1 MNPIGVSSWIWLSP
15 FTDEDALPTVTRA
28 KEAGADVLE
37 VAVEQVDLVS
47 APGLL
52 AAVQGRAM
60 GLSIC
65 GAFGP
70 ARDLSSDDPLVRESA
85 LSYIKQC
92 IGLAHAVGTEKV
104 VGPMYSAVG
113 KARPLGPDARREE
126 RQRAVEGLKVAADH
140 AAPLG
145 VRLAIE
151 PLNRFETDM
160 INTAEQA
167 LELCDQVGRANVGLT
182 LDTFHMN
189 IEEKSPSDA
198 IRAAGDR
205 LLHLQVCANDRGT
218 PGTGHLPW
226 KDIFDALGDIGYAG
240 QIVVESF
247 TPSVGEIA
255 KAVSLWRPL
264 DASGDEL
271 ASKGVA
277 FLRHSL
283 AAREALQ

>member
-15 FTDEDALPTVTRA
+15 FTDADAPSLVARA
-28 KEAGADVLE
+28 HEAGAEVLE
-37 VAVEQVDLVS
+37 VAVEQVQLVT

-52 AAVQGRAM
+52 ASVKGTAM
-60 GLSIC
+60 GISIC
-65 GAFGP
+65 GAFGR
-70 ARDLSSDDPLVRESA
+70 ARDLSNEDGRVRDAA
-85 LSYIKQC
+85 LTYIKQC
-92 IGLAHAVGTEKV
+92 IDLAHAVGAENV

-113 KARPLGPDARREE
+113 KARPLSPKARQDE
-126 RQRAVEGLKVAADH
+126 RGRAVEGLRAAADY
-140 AAPLG
+140 AAQAS

-160 INTAEQA
+160 VNTTEQG
-167 LELCDQVGRANVGLT
+167 LELCDLVGRANVGLT

-189 IEEKSPSDA
+189 IEEKSLAGA

-226 KDIFDALGDIGYAG
+226 AEMFGALHDIRYEG
-240 QIVVESF
+240 QIVIESF

-264 DASGDEL
+264 DATGDEL

-277 FLRHSL
+277 FLRRSL
-283 AAREALQ
+283 AAWEDLQ

>member
-15 FTDEDALPTVTRA
+15 FTDADAPSLVARA
-28 KEAGADVLE
+28 QEAGADVLE
-37 VAVEQVDLVS
+37 VAVEQVELVS
-47 APGLL
+47 APGLR
-52 AAVQGRAM
+52 AAVRGKAM

-70 ARDLSSDDPLVRESA
+70 ARDLANEEARVRQGA
-85 LSYIKQC
+85 LTYLKQC
-92 IGLAHAVGTEKV
+92 IDLAHAVGADKV

-113 KARPLGPDARREE
+113 KARPLSPEARREE
-126 RQRAVEGLKVAADH
+126 RLRAAEGLRTAADY
-140 AAPLG
+140 AAPAG

-160 INTAEQA
+160 VNTTEQG
-167 LELCDQVGRANVGLT
+167 LQLCDLVGRANVGLT

-189 IEEKSPSDA
+189 IEEKSPADA
-198 IRAAGDR
+198 IRAAGSR
-205 LLHLQVCANDRGT
+205 LLHVQVCANDRGT

-226 KDIFDALGDIGYAG
+226 SDIFDALRDIAYPG

-264 DASGDEL
+264 DASDDDL
-271 ASKGVA
+271 ARNGVA
-277 FLRHSL
+277 FLRRRL
-283 AAREALQ
+283 AAAEARQ